1 VAAVLGAPGR
11 VAQASSVRRAEH
23 DLAKD
28 NVGTLQ
34 GLHRVTTTIQ
44 QGFVAGSASAR
55 ISALGARCPPFR
67 PLFPAASDAWH
78 QRPAILDRATFG
90 CERFRPDRRECG
102 PDLDLRLRRPIGNSA
117 LFGRAS
123 SARKA
128 VTRELFRKPYP
139 CRVWQG
145 ARSATSP

>member
-1 VAAVLGAPGR
+1 VWHKRRPSEERSTTLQKITLGPFKVCIGSRPPSSKVSSPGQLRPGYPPLERDVRRSGRFFQQLRTRGISGRRYWTVPHLDASVLG
-11 VAQASSVRRAEH
+11 
-23 DLAKD
+23 
-28 NVGTLQ
+28 
-34 GLHRVTTTIQ
+34 
-44 QGFVAGSASAR
+44 R
-55 ISALGARCPPFR
+55 IGENA
-67 PLFPAASDAWH
+67 DK
-78 QRPAILDRATFG
+78 
-90 CERFRPDRRECG
+90 